1 MTTTTATADP
11 GLVGGMVTFRIGA
24 REYATRLDD
33 VREVVRLQGLA
44 DLPGMRPPLAGVL
57 DLRGD
62 ALPVLDLRGA
72 LEHGT
77 DGGDVLVLA
86 GSLPALTGGAVGDGA
101 LVGVAVDEVRAV
113 LPAGELV
120 QAGTGDAGVLPSY
133 VVQVLRG
140 PDGVVFLVDL
150 EQMVQAARTAG

>member
-1 MTTTTATADP
+1 MTVTET
-11 GLVGGMVTFRIGA
+11 GLIGGMVTFRIGA

-57 DLRGD
+57 DLRGT

-72 LEHGT
+72 GNPEA
-77 DGGDVLVLA
+77 GGDVLVLA
-86 GSLPALTGGAVGDGA
+86 GSLTEVSGGA

-113 LPAGELV
+113 VPADELSPAGS
-120 QAGTGDAGVLPSY
+120 GDAGVLPDY

-140 PDGVVFLVDL
+140 PGGVVFLVDL
-150 EQMVQAARTAG
+150 EQMVLAAQAVP